1 MPFST
6 LTDQEEKELW
16 QVSRSYWQE
25 ALRWSRVKAYLA
37 GCVTLGSALETLL
50 ILMIN
55 CFSDEVERTG
65 QIPLKKGRARVMAHA
80 RRRSRIETIIV
91 SSASCGHPREWHA
104 KNPYR
109 CL

>member
-1 MPFST
+1 MPFTT

-16 QVSRSYWQE
+16 RVSRFYWQE
-25 ALRWSRVKAYLA
+25 ALRCARVKAYLA

-65 QIPLKKGRARVMAHA
+65 QIPLKKGVPKSWLTRGGDC
-80 RRRSRIETIIV
+80 RIETTIV
-91 SSASCGHPREWHA
+91 SSASCGHPRERHA